1 MNKLKKKLDPNK
13 AMGLVKIPPI
23 ILKELYRE
31 LHLPLTQ
38 FFNKSLHEGHV
49 YSEWKIAEVTAVY

>member
-1 MNKLKKKLDPNK
+1 MNKFKKNLTQIKPWD
-13 AMGLVKIPPI
+13 PPI